1 MVYTIVSILSLHN
14 PRNNYSVVMM
24 NRFKLSLIFQCLIFL
39 IPLNIYMW
47 GDWILV
53 SVQWALFRYMQT
65 PYGDSLILGYKD
77 ILYILHGQSSGLY
90 NIAAAVFWTA
100 GVLILLSGL
109 IITIVAYSRE
119 ESDKLK
125 TASYFTLAG
134 GISLGLSALCRFNGG
149 FAIPVGIPIILII
162 GWWMY
167 KEADE
172 IDETDNEPEEVAP
185 GPE

>member
-1 MVYTIVSILSLHN
+1 MI
-14 PRNNYSVVMM
+14 
-24 NRFKLSLIFQCLIFL
+24 NRFKLSLIFQCFIFL

-53 SVQWALFRYMQT
+53 NVQWAFFRYQQS
-65 PYGDSLILGYKD
+65 PYGNSLILGFKD
-77 ILYILHGQSSGLY
+77 MLYILNGQSTGLY
-90 NIAAAVFWTA
+90 NIAAAVFWTT
-100 GVLILLSGL
+100 GVIILIAGL
-109 IITIVAYSRE
+109 IITIVAYTRK
-119 ESDKLK
+119 ESEKLK

-134 GISLGLSALCRFNGG
+134 GIFLGLSALCRFNGG

-162 GWWMY
+162 GWWMC

-172 IDETDNEPEEVAP
+172 TDQTENEPEDVAQ

>member
-1 MVYTIVSILSLHN
+1 
-14 PRNNYSVVMM
+14 MM

-77 ILYILHGQSSGLY
+77 ILYIVQGQSTGLY
-90 NIAAAVFWTA
+90 NIGSAVFWTA
-100 GVLILLSGL
+100 GVLILLAGL
-109 IITIVAYSRE
+109 IITIVAFTRE
-119 ESDKLK
+119 ASDKLK

-134 GISLGLSALCRFNGG
+134 GIFLGFSALCRFNGG
-149 FAIPVGIPIILII
+149 FAIPIGVPIILII

-167 KEADE
+167 KAA
-172 IDETDNEPEEVAP
+172 DETDDTENEPEDGAH

>member
-1 MVYTIVSILSLHN
+1 ML
-14 PRNNYSVVMM
+14 

-53 SVQWALFRYMQT
+53 NVQWALFRFQRAFIQFNESGYV
-65 PYGDSLILGYKD
+65 DSYIVGYKD
-77 ILYILHGQSSGLY
+77 MLYILQGQSSGLY
-90 NIAAAVFWTA
+90 NIAAAVLWTT
-100 GVLILLSGL
+100 GVIILLASL
-109 IITIVAYSRE
+109 IVTIVAFTRE

-134 GISLGLSALCRFNGG
+134 GIFLGLSALCRFNGG
-149 FAIPVGIPIILII
+149 FAIPIGVPIILII

-167 KEADE
+167 KAA
-172 IDETDNEPEEVAP
+172 DETDDTENEPEDVLNN
-185 GPE
+185 PE

>member
-1 MVYTIVSILSLHN
+1 
-14 PRNNYSVVMM
+14 MM

-77 ILYILHGQSSGLY
+77 ILYILQGQSTGLY
-90 NIAAAVFWTA
+90 NIGSAVFWTA
-100 GVLILLSGL
+100 GVLILLAGL
-109 IITIVAYSRE
+109 IITIVAFTRE

-134 GISLGLSALCRFNGG
+134 GIFLGFSALCRFNGG
-149 FAIPVGIPIILII
+149 FAIPIGVPIILII

-167 KEADE
+167 KSADDT
-172 IDETDNEPEEVAP
+172 DETVYEPEDVAP

>member
-1 MVYTIVSILSLHN
+1 
-14 PRNNYSVVMM
+14 MM

-53 SVQWALFRYMQT
+53 NVQWALFRYQQS
-65 PYGDSLILGYKD
+65 PYGNSLIVGYKD
-77 ILYILHGQSSGLY
+77 MLYILQGLSTGLY
-90 NIAAAVFWTA
+90 TIAAAVLWTT
-100 GVLILLSGL
+100 GVIILLAGL
-109 IITIVAYSRE
+109 ITTIVAYARE

-134 GISLGLSALCRFNGG
+134 GIFLGLSALCRFNGG
-149 FAIPVGIPIILII
+149 FAIPIGVPIILII

-167 KEADE
+167 KAADE
-172 IDETDNEPEEVAP
+172 TEDTENEPEDGVNN
-185 GPE
+185 PE

>member
-1 MVYTIVSILSLHN
+1 
-14 PRNNYSVVMM
+14 MM

-53 SVQWALFRYMQT
+53 SIQWAFFRYMQT
-65 PYGDSLILGYKD
+65 PYGNSLILGYKD
-77 ILYILHGQSSGLY
+77 ILYIIQGQSTGLY
-90 NIAAAVFWTA
+90 NIGSAVFWTA
-100 GVLILLSGL
+100 GVLILLAGL
-109 IITIVAYSRE
+109 IITIAAFTRE

-134 GISLGLSALCRFNGG
+134 GIFLGLSAFCRFNGG
-149 FAIPVGIPIILII
+149 FALPVGVPIILII

-167 KEADE
+167 KEGVKS
-172 IDETDNEPEEVAP
+172 DETVNEPEDVAP